1 MNRTDLW
8 ESLLWAWQWG
18 MPGWEGHVGKEGSWG
33 PGASW
38 EEGWP
43 WMRVF
48 SYLGSEVA
56 LVVSILELFLQGQA
70 AWMLFNQRLFSS
82 QRCVFPV
89 GFSEVPPLGPD
100 GLKGCV
106 SWGLSPLSP
115 VLTIP
120 TCADFLILAL

>member
-1 MNRTDLW
+1 MLEPWPGTMNCTDLW

-70 AWMLFNQRLFSS
+70 AWMLFNQRLFSKD
-82 QRCVFPV
+82 VF
-89 GFSEVPPLGPD
+89 SLLG
-100 GLKGCV
+100 
-106 SWGLSPLSP
+106 SPK
-115 VLTIP
+115 
-120 TCADFLILAL
+120 FLRLVQMA